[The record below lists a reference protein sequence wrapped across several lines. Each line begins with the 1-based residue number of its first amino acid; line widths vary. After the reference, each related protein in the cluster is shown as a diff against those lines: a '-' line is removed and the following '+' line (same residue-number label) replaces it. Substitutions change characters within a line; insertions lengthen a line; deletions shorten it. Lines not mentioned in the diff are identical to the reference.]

1 MFLEVKKLSF
11 SYGNK
16 KVIDNLSFTL
26 NSGDI
31 LAIQGSSGAGK
42 TTLFKLISG
51 LEMPKKGSIH
61 IDSDCVVSIDGNC
74 IQPEKRQVGLIFQDY
89 ALFPHMTVYQNIAF
103 GCLNMP
109 RLLQK
114 PYVIS
119 LLKEIKLEHLK
130 DVYPHTLSGGEMQRV
145 AIARALASRPKILL
159 MDEPFS
165 NLDEELK
172 DDLIPN
178 LKVLLKKYQLTVIIA
193 THHQRDIDLIASKVM
208 YLKTGTLSKEKD

>member
-51 LEMPKKGSIH
+51 LEMPKTGSIH

-145 AIARALASRPKILL
+145 AIARAILL
-159 MDEPFS
+159 NPMFLF
-165 NLDEELK
+165 LDEATSALDAESEHVVQK
-172 DDLIPN
+172 AM
-178 LKVLLKKYQLTVIIA
+178 KVLMKVVII
-193 THHQRDIDLIASKVM
+193 
-208 YLKTGTLSKEKD
+208 